1 MAQSLSSLAGSL
13 GEESLQLLVLAFL
26 CLCHHLLAQM

>member
-1 MAQSLSSLAGSL
+1 MDQSLSPLAGPL
-13 GEESLQLLVLAFL
+13 GKESLQLFVLAFL